1 MQVWFRK
8 LWSLSLVPHSAIIS
22 TYLEIRD
29 SVPLYVEDDS
39 DDEDG
44 RGEQLNLNFRNYLHY
59 IEKNWIGLPNNKT
72 RADKADQKRKKPRF
86 EWASWN
92 HHSDL
97 LEGNE
102 ITSNQSESY
111 NSSSKVIS
119 SNFICSSVSSSFSG
133 FSSSKAQYLV
143 RVHLSHPRRI
153 SCQETPR
160 WHCQLLPGG
169 GKSWKKEE
177 GGGEERSLQQAL
189 QQF

>member
-8 LWSLSLVPHSAIIS
+8 VWSLSLVPHSAIIS
-22 TYLEIRD
+22 TFLEIRD
-29 SVPLYVEDDS
+29 SVPLYVEDG
-39 DDEDG
+39 DDDG
-44 RGEQLNLNFRNYLHY
+44 RGVQLNLNFRNYFHY

-133 FSSSKAQYLV
+133 FSSCQAQYSV
-143 RVHLSHPRRI
+143 RLLISDLRRV
-153 SCQETPR
+153 SCQEVPH
-160 WHCQLLPGG
+160 WHCQFLPVEGNPG
-169 GKSWKKEE
+169 RRKKVA
-177 GGGEERSLQQAL
+177 ERR
-189 QQF
+189 

>member
-1 MQVWFRK
+1 M
-8 LWSLSLVPHSAIIS
+8 WSLSLVPHSAIIS
-22 TYLEIRD
+22 TFLEIRD

-44 RGEQLNLNFRNYLHY
+44 RGVQLNLHFRNFLHY

-72 RADKADQKRKKPRF
+72 RADKAEQKRKKPRF

-133 FSSSKAQYLV
+133 ESSTQAQYLV
-143 RVHLSHPRRI
+143 CVRVFDQRRS
-153 SCQETPR
+153 SCQEVPH
-160 WHCQLLPGG
+160 WHRQLLPSGVQ
-169 GKSWKKEE
+169 SWKKKEDC
-177 GGGEERSLQQAL
+177 GEERSLQSSLYQL
-189 QQF
+189 